1 MEPLSKSTKVED
13 LHQFL
18 SENGYKCGEISE
30 NGFVISVKNVNTTL
44 RMMPSGNILFML
56 HLRLKEGFEEINILR
71 KINEINFQ
79 ITSGTLCLRDE
90 NLAYCFTLIAPYG
103 MGSKGFKSF
112 IDYHMFLISYMAE
125 DLGLSE
131 ITE

>member
-1 MEPLSKSTKVED
+1 MEPISKDTKVED
-13 LHQFL
+13 LHAFL
-18 SENGYKCGEISE
+18 SETGYTCGEISDG
-30 NGFVISVKNVNTTL
+30 GFIISMKNVNTRL

-56 HLRLKEGFEEINILR
+56 HLRAKEGLNELDILR
-71 KINEINFQ
+71 KINDLNFK
-79 ITSGTLCLRDE
+79 ITSGTLCLRDDHI
-90 NLAYCFTLIAPYG
+90 AYCFTLIAPYG

-112 IDYHMFLISYMAE
+112 IDYHMLLISYMAE